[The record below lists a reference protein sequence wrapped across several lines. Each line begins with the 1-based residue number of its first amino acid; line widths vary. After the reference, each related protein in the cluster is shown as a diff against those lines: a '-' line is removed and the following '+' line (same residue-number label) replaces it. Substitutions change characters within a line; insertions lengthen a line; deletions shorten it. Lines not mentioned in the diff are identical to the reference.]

1 MLNDMTDRFPGDAT
15 RDEIRTAIGA
25 LKLIAQNDD
34 LDYWQRVATL
44 ARWIADAANWQV
56 EAAEIARYAGVAT
69 CVKAHQCAACVEK
82 IRMARLADLAD
93 EATATATASMPR
105 DPVELDERIV
115 AELAE
120 LDEDDDEHDQQ

>member
-1 MLNDMTDRFPGDAT
+1 MLTEMTDRFPGDAT

-34 LDYWQRVATL
+34 LDYWQRIATL

-93 EATATATASMPR
+93 KATADASMPR
-105 DPVELDERIV
+105 DPVELEERIT
-115 AELAE
+115 AEFCAE
-120 LDEDDDEHDQQ
+120 LDEDDDKK